1 MKRPAMIKD
10 MIGLHSL
17 VEKSA
22 DADPLRDMID
32 FADNKLMEVNSK
44 TGALYEKSDFR
55 LAQRWLSRSP
65 LGNERWN
72 SQAASRQLFPELSGA

>member
-10 MIGLHSL
+10 MIGLHPL

-32 FADNKLMEVNSK
+32 FADNKLMEVNS
-44 TGALYEKSDFR
+44 
-55 LAQRWLSRSP
+55 
-65 LGNERWN
+65 
-72 SQAASRQLFPELSGA
+72 